1 MDEILV
7 KAALDML
14 RESQYYAD
22 DARAGAPLGNS
33 VIGSLLSIE
42 YRAPRWATAVVCAA
56 ECSDAVRRHPAVV
69 VQVIRARSSASAQRS
84 APASHPDTLA
94 CA

>member
-14 RESQYYAD
+14 RSNPRYAA
-22 DARAGAPLGNS
+22 DARAGAPVGNS

-42 YRAPRWATAVVCAA
+42 YRAPRWAT
-56 ECSDAVRRHPAVV
+56 ERAVRQALAILDDEADDEADEEVD
-69 VQVIRARSSASAQRS
+69 SSLTYR
-84 APASHPDTLA
+84 
-94 CA
+94 

>member
-14 RESQYYAD
+14 RSNPRYAA
-22 DARAGAPLGNS
+22 DARAGAPVGNS

-42 YRAPRWATAVVCAA
+42 YRAPRWAT
-56 ECSDAVRRHPAVV
+56 ERAVRQA
-69 VQVIRARSSASAQRS
+69 
-84 APASHPDTLA
+84 LA
-94 CA
+94 ILDSEEDEEEDDEDNKEDEE